1 MNRFFPNYP
10 RYIITS
16 PFGMRTLR
24 GKTKMHRGIDLV
36 ATTDG
41 KVGRVD
47 TVMAHSGGKVI
58 AVGYNETS
66 GNYLKIQT
74 APGVVMLYC
83 HFAQPPVVAKGETVT
98 QGQKLGY
105 MGATG
110 NATGAHLHFGLQVDG
125 EYIDPQPYLDTDF
138 TRQPEPN
145 PEPNP
150 EPKNTV
156 TVTLPVLKRGDKGD
170 QIKPVQRM
178 LHCLGYDLGD
188 KPIDGSFG
196 PATEKAVQEY
206 QARYGLEPDGVV
218 GEKTWKKLLSIN
230 T

>member
-1 MNRFFPNYP
+1 MANRFFPNYP
-10 RYIITS
+10 DYIITS
-16 PFGMRTLR
+16 KFGMRTLR
-24 GKTKMHRGIDLV
+24 GVTKMHRGIDLV
-36 ATTDG
+36 ATKDG
-41 KVGRVD
+41 KVGRTD
-47 TVMAHSGGKVI
+47 YITAHTGGKVI
-58 AVGYNETS
+58 TKGYNSTS
-66 GNYLKIQT
+66 GNYLKIET
-74 APGVVMLYC
+74 EPGVVMLYC
-83 HFAQPPVVAKGETVT
+83 HFKSISVSKGDTVT

-110 NATGAHLHFGLQVDG
+110 NATGAHLHFGLSVDG

-138 TRQPEPN
+138 TRQPKPN

-150 EPKNTV
+150 EPQEDTV

-196 PATEKAVQEY
+196 PATEKAVKKYQE
-206 QARYGLEPDGVV
+206 RYGLKVNGVAD
-218 GEKTWKKLLSIN
+218 EDTWKQLLAL
-230 T
+230 